1 MKEVLDALKDAIDL
15 ESRVSKEWRDKHD
28 SEAVAFRAELLSEIQ
43 PFKEFRMSLT
53 WFWRIALA
61 VSGLVWSVI
70 KGWAWLKDHV
80 K

>member
-1 MKEVLDALKDAIDL
+1 MTPMEELKRMFEDETQRNKDWQ
-15 ESRVSKEWRDKHD
+15 EKHD
-28 SEAVAFRAELLSEIQ
+28 REAFAFRTELLGEIQ

-53 WFWRIALA
+53 WFWKIVLG

-70 KGWAWLKDHV
+70 KGWAWLKEHV